1 MPTAAEL
8 RAIGLAAGLSAVGF
22 THAEPF
28 TEARVALTERKEAGL
43 HGGMQ
48 FTYRNPER
56 STTPTRILESAQSL
70 IVGAWPYEAPSISE
84 HRGGSGADLGGVRA
98 DRPQAEIA
106 AYAWRD
112 HYASL
117 KTALGTMADVLVD
130 AGFTARVVADDNA
143 LVDRAAAVRAGVGW
157 AGKNSNVLVPGQ
169 GSWFVLGAVVTDA
182 PLDHDQPVEPA
193 CGSCRRCLDGC
204 PTGAIIAEGVVDARR
219 CLAWLLQADGEFP
232 LEFREALGTRI
243 YGCDDC
249 QVVCP
254 PSRGTDTP
262 QHGDEV
268 RSLDLIGLLTMSD
281 DDLLAAVG
289 RWYIPKRDLRYV
301 RRNALVAL
309 GNALA
314 GAPSNA
320 PGAGGVDHELA
331 EEAQHV
337 IASYI
342 GGDDMLSE
350 HAQWAARR
358 LAGADS

>member
-8 RAIGLAAGLSAVGF
+8 RDIGLAAGLTAVGF

-28 TEARVALTERKEAGL
+28 AETRVTLETRKAAGL

-70 IVGAWPYEAPSISE
+70 IVGAWPYRAPSD
-84 HRGGSGADLGGVRA
+84 GASSDA
-98 DRPQAEIA
+98 DERPQVEIA

-112 HYASL
+112 HYSSL
-117 KTALGTMADVLVD
+117 KTALGEIATALQNE
-130 AGFTARVVADDNA
+130 GYTARVVADDNA
-143 LVDRAAAVRAGVGW
+143 LVDRAAAVRAGIGW
-157 AGKNSNVLVPGQ
+157 AGKNSNVLVPGH

-182 PLDHDQPVEPA
+182 PLDLDQPIEPA

-219 CLAWLLQADGEFP
+219 CLAWLLQAGGDFP
-232 LEFREALGTRI
+232 IGFREALGTRI

-249 QVVCP
+249 QIVCP
-254 PSRGTDTP
+254 PSGGTDVDLV
-262 QHGDEV
+262 GDEV
-268 RSLDLIGLLTMSD
+268 TSLDLLELLTMD
-281 DDLLAAVG
+281 DQSLLAAVG

-309 GNALA
+309 GNIEVQ
-314 GAPSNA
+314 G
-320 PGAGGVDHELA
+320 ELRA
-331 EEAQHV
+331 EAMDV
-337 IASYI
+337 LASYI
-342 GGDDMLSE
+342 GSDDMLSE
-350 HAQWAARR
+350 HARWAADQ
-358 LAGADS
+358 LASSTR